1 MLIWLNTMPWWVW
14 SIVANLAINV
24 IEFLNRTGGFATPLV
39 AFRTT
44 GPLIILAQVGLFYA
58 WKGAPSMMLAWAC
71 FSAMNSL
78 MRLVSNHYFVGE
90 PLSVQGWAGC
100 ALMFAGM
107 YVVKT
112 AK

>member
-1 MLIWLNTMPWWVW
+1 MMASVPWWFVW
-14 SIVANLAINV
+14 SLVANVTINV
-24 IEFLNRTGGFATPLV
+24 IEYLNRTAGFAHPID
-39 AFRTT
+39 AFKTT
-44 GPLIILAQVGLFYA
+44 APLIILAQVGLFYA

-90 PLSVQGWAGC
+90 PLSIRGWVGC
-100 ALMFAGM
+100 GIMFLGM

-112 AK
+112 AGK